1 MKENLE
7 MKGTQGY
14 EHTSTKVASYV
25 SECKGSATLA
35 QCLDVLNSYRKKLL
49 SECNNKEVVEARK
62 ALETARAKYNKLAT
76 KYVLSDSDYCN
87 LQTEVVNAKKSL
99 DAARANYNKLATKYV
114 LSDSDYCNLQTEVVR
129 SAVSEYSKRHK
140 LPNFFVWFDNNGK
153 DKQTSIIDSFQRLGS
168 KLCALHQSF
177 ASGAK
182 VAKKK
187 SESIS
192 DLQKQIA
199 ELQAKLA
206 AAQK

>member
-1 MKENLE
+1 MKEDLTV
-7 MKGTQGY
+7 KGAQGY

-49 SECNNKEVVEARK
+49 SECDDKLVVEAKK
-62 ALETARAKYNKLAT
+62 ALDIARY
-76 KYVLSDSDYCN
+76 
-87 LQTEVVNAKKSL
+87 
-99 DAARANYNKLATKYV
+99 NYNKLATKYV

-129 SAVSEYSKRHK
+129 SAVSEYSKKHK

-153 DKQTSIIDSFQRLGS
+153 DVQTTIIDSFQRLGS

-187 SESIS
+187 KESIS

-206 AAQK
+206 AAQSN

>member
-1 MKENLE
+1 MVISKKSNILEKEKKEIETLSYKNILNRKVMKEDLTV
-7 MKGTQGY
+7 KGTQGY

-49 SECNNKEVVEARK
+49 SECNDKEVVEAKK
-62 ALETARAKYNKLAT
+62 ALET
-76 KYVLSDSDYCN
+76 
-87 LQTEVVNAKKSL
+87 
-99 DAARANYNKLATKYV
+99 ARANYNKLATKYV
-114 LSDSDYCNLQTEVVR
+114 LSYSDYCNLQTEVVR
-129 SAVSEYSKRHK
+129 SAVSEYSKKHN
-140 LPNFFVWFDNNGK
+140 LPNFFAWFDNNGK
-153 DKQTSIIDSFQRLGS
+153 DKQTSIIDSLQRLGS

>member
-1 MKENLE
+1 MEKDLTD
-7 MKGTQGY
+7 KGAQGY

-49 SECNNKEVVEARK
+49 SECNDKEVVDAKK
-62 ALETARAKYNKLAT
+62 ALDT
-76 KYVLSDSDYCN
+76 
-87 LQTEVVNAKKSL
+87 
-99 DAARANYNKLATKYV
+99 ARANYNKLATKYV
-114 LSDSDYCNLQTEVVR
+114 LSDTDYCNLQTEVVR
-129 SAVSEYSKRHK
+129 SAVSEYSKKHK
-140 LPNFFVWFDNNGK
+140 LPNFFVWFDNNNK
-153 DKQTSIIDSFQRLGS
+153 DVQTTIIDSLQRLGS

-187 SESIS
+187 SESIT

>member
-1 MKENLE
+1 MKEDLTV
-7 MKGTQGY
+7 KGAQGY
-14 EHTSTKVASYV
+14 EHSSTKVSAYV
-25 SECKGSATLA
+25 KECKESAILVESLETLN
-35 QCLDVLNSYRKKLL
+35 DYRKKLL
-49 SECNNKEVVEARK
+49 SECKDKEVVDAKK
-62 ALETARAKYNKLAT
+62 ALE
-76 KYVLSDSDYCN
+76 S
-87 LQTEVVNAKKSL
+87 
-99 DAARANYNKLATKYV
+99 ARANYNKLATKYV
-114 LSDSDYCNLQTEVVR
+114 LSFSDYCNLQTEVVR
-129 SAVSEYSKRHK
+129 SAVSEYSKKHK
-140 LPNFFVWFDNNGK
+140 LPNFFAWFDNNGK
-153 DKQTSIIDSFQRLGS
+153 DKQTSIIDSLQRLGS